1 MRAQVSVPLSYLPSK
16 IIIETMEREKHREK
30 ERGERKK
37 D

>member
-16 IIIETMEREKHREK
+16 IIIETILTILDNFILIAKMN
-30 ERGERKK
+30 